1 MLSLNI
7 LIEGFCRSWKV
18 DLSSN
23 GPKMCALGRLVTLHC
38 FICLFHTLVKMSAPA
53 EYTWS
58 VGSACECREKAE
70 YARTLLTVHILLR
83 SNISEEFSWAGKIG
97 TFLLAGKN
105 RNISPD
111 RKKVNTETWGS
122 ERSPKQTLC
131 LGACET
137 TRIDLSGPPPPS
149 RPSPTPWAYSSRSS
163 QIEDWSATLNP
174 HPGERKMAQR
184 IQAIESSTEKY
195 LSDELNLYSF

>member
-1 MLSLNI
+1 MV
-7 LIEGFCRSWKV
+7 RWKTLV
-18 DLSSN
+18 
-23 GPKMCALGRLVTLHC
+23 GPKMSALGRLVALHC

-58 VGSACECREKAE
+58 VGSACERREKAE

-105 RNISPD
+105 RNISPG
-111 RKKVNTETWGS
+111 RKKIQKTETWGS

-137 TRIDLSGPPPPS
+137 TRIDLRGPPPPS
-149 RPSPTPWAYSSRSS
+149 RPSSMVYMHIGQDLIRYCNRR
-163 QIEDWSATLNP
+163 IGLL
-174 HPGERKMAQR
+174 HPLETRGTIDKPPFYMV
-184 IQAIESSTEKY
+184 
-195 LSDELNLYSF
+195 